1 MDALTS
7 SYNSNIPYR
16 SNQRYQQA
24 RQTINDNSTQLAV
37 EGGVGAATFGAIKN
51 SGKIGKNVANA
62 VKHSKLIQAD
72 KQAKLLKII
81 EKCEPIAKYAKNPV
95 VQKATGVLG
104 GLFAATSLVG
114 STAKIADTCNYLQ
127 GLNPENN

>member
-7 SYNSNIPYR
+7 SYNTINYG
-16 SNQRYQQA
+16 SNQRYQQT

-51 SGKIGKNVANA
+51 SGKLGKNVAQA
-62 VKHSKLIQAD
+62 VKNSKVIQAD

-127 GLNPENN
+127 GLNPES